1 MWWLRGIVV
10 LIFMKVSLLFAG
22 ALGSVMA
29 LCGACRHART
39 PAESSKSSTKSTTQG
54 PSATGNGVTGAII
67 SAQRGGA
74 GMGQAGSQSNDS
86 HQNPQLNEVQQT
98 PQPTAPRMPAPP
110 LEDLEKRLGPFTLA
124 PSRDFFV
131 VIHSKR
137 LQMQPGK
144 FDEAVA
150 WVEIR
155 DAQGIVQYH
164 EDFAYTVGDGAFND
178 ECSAR
183 AEMLTGSMGKGIMIS
198 AQCEPSA
205 PMSGGSV
212 QIFSVVNGRLVPFG
226 KPLYV
231 EGDIVGFVP
240 GAITKQGQVTTFSAD
255 MLKFKVFT
263 GNVFVIL
270 PLRINWMEGKLELGT
285 RCYEQSGHGM
295 VESGCE
301 VPVVEVE
308 RYPSDEE
315 ETFVRM
321 FPESNEHMIPEHVVV
336 RRDSK
341 VKILAAK
348 VRASL
353 GEDKN
358 SMGLGVEDDVWLKV
372 RVDGKEGWIHS
383 QEDFEAIGLPQA
395 G

>member
-1 MWWLRGIVV
+1 
-10 LIFMKVSLLFAG
+10 
-22 ALGSVMA
+22 MA
-29 LCGACRHART
+29 QT
-39 PAESSKSSTKSTTQG
+39 
-54 PSATGNGVTGAII
+54 
-67 SAQRGGA
+67 
-74 GMGQAGSQSNDS
+74 GSQSNS
-86 HQNPQLNEVQQT
+86 SQENPRPTEAQQT
-98 PQPTAPRMPAPP
+98 LESSAVEMPPPP
-110 LEDLEKRLGPFTLA
+110 LEDAEKRSGPFTLA
-124 PSRDFFV
+124 PGQDFFV

-137 LQMQPGK
+137 LQMAPGK
-144 FDEAVA
+144 FDEAA
-150 WVEIR
+150 EWVEIR
-155 DAQGIVQYH
+155 DASGAVRYH
-164 EDFAYTVGDGAFND
+164 EEFAYTVESGAFND
-178 ECSAR
+178 QCSAG
-183 AEMLTGSMGKGIMIS
+183 AEMLKGSMGKGIMLS
-198 AQCEPSA
+198 AECEPSA

-231 EGDIVGFVP
+231 EGDIEGFVP

-270 PLRINWMEGKLELGT
+270 PLRINWIEGKLELGM

-301 VPVVEVE
+301 VPVVEAE
-308 RYPSDEE
+308 RYPGDEE

-341 VKILAAK
+341 VKILGAK

-372 RVDGKEGWIHS
+372 RVDGKEGWIHN

>member
-1 MWWLRGIVV
+1 
-10 LIFMKVSLLFAG
+10 MKVSRLFAG
-22 ALGSVMA
+22 VLGSVIA
-29 LCGACRHART
+29 FCGACRHART
-39 PAESSKSSTKSTTQG
+39 PAESTKASAKSTTQG
-54 PSATGNGVTGAII
+54 PSATGNVVTGVII

-74 GMGQAGSQSNDS
+74 IMGQAGSPGKGPPQKS
-86 HQNPQLNEVQQT
+86 PQLNTAQQT
-98 PQPTAPRMPAPP
+98 PQPTAPQTPAPP
-110 LEDLEKRLGPFTLA
+110 LEDVEKRLGPFALA
-124 PSRDFFV
+124 PGQDFFV
-131 VIHSKR
+131 VVHSKR

-150 WVEIR
+150 CVEIR
-155 DAQGIVQYH
+155 DAPGTVQFH
-164 EDFAYTVGDGAFND
+164 EDFAYTVEEGAFND
-178 ECSAR
+178 ECSVG
-183 AEMLTGSMGKGIMIS
+183 AEMLIGSMGKGLMIS
-198 AQCEPSA
+198 AQCQPSA
-205 PMSGGSV
+205 PLSGGSV

-231 EGDIVGFVP
+231 EGDIQGFVP
-240 GAITKQGQVTTFSAD
+240 GAITKQGQVTTYSAD

-270 PLRINWMEGKLELGT
+270 PLRINWMEGKLELGM

-321 FPESNEHMIPEHVVV
+321 FPESNEHMIAEHIVV

-341 VKILAAK
+341 VEILAAK